1 MYSCGFEDVAGD
13 DVVGFGESFG
23 HIVVGEEFFDG
34 VVAEEFAGDAVLGE
48 VAEGVGGKGGA
59 FVSFEAEVEGADGG
73 EVFACGL
80 EAGDNVGDLSGVPAA
95 EAAEEKN
102 AGGADRVEDGEFVW
116 LAVFVEDKDIEQ

>member
-1 MYSCGFEDVAGD
+1 MFAEVA
-13 DVVGFGESFG
+13 
-23 HIVVGEEFFDG
+23 DG
-34 VVAEEFAGDAVLGE
+34 VH
-48 VAEGVGGKGGA
+48 GKGGV
-59 FVSFEAEVEGADGG
+59 FVSFKVEGEDADGG